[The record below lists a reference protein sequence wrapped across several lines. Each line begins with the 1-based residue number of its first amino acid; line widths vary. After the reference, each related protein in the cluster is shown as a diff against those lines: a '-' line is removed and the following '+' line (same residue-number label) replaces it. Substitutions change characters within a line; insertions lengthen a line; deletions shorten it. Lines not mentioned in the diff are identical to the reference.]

1 MSAVLYFI
9 VVRKPKH
16 WFVRRGKAVSHG
28 AVWHYLGGYIAARVA
43 GWTFGTTSVID
54 FDADDSEHLA
64 RKDHLVLSPSGMIG
78 VAGHFAPLLV
88 KVSVRL
94 SFGRACTDG
103 S

>member
-1 MSAVLYFI
+1 MSSVLCFIAVRNLEQ
-9 VVRKPKH
+9 R
-16 WFVRRGKAVSHG
+16 FVRRGKAVSHG

-64 RKDHLVLSPSGMIG
+64 RKNHLVLSPSGMIG
-78 VAGHFAPLLV
+78 VAGHFSPLLV

-94 SFGRACTDG
+94 SFARAFTDG
-103 S
+103 L